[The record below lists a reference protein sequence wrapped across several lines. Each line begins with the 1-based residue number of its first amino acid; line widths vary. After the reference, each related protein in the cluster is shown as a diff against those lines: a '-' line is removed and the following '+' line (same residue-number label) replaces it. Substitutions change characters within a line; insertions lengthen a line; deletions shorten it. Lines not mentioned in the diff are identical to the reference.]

1 MTDQEALQAVAFLA
15 DRNGRTFSRANNPRD
30 GLYTTADRYTGED
43 AFTGTLAEVYEW
55 EQGYIYP

>member
-1 MTDQEALQAVAFLA
+1 MNENNMLQAVASLA
-15 DRNGRTFSRANNPRD
+15 DRNGRSFSRANSDRA